1 MIFSHHV
8 RNAPVQRSHHGF
20 AAPQCPNTSLYSLL
34 LSAFFLLSFTLFA
47 QRQPTEKNYREHL
60 HIHLNN
66 SFFVTGETLLFSVH
80 CHTSEDHRMST
91 LSSLAYLEL
100 IGENQKPVFQIKIS
114 LANGVGS
121 GDFFLP
127 ATLPAGNYTLV
138 GYTKWMKN
146 FPVSEFSRQIITV
159 INPFLKTDEVTGK
172 KITLSGAGEKSA
184 GNIPATDILKLT
196 VQQKHFR
203 IREKISVSIKNTDS
217 LERSTLS
224 VNVRL
229 ADKKFTPPGSLTN
242 VPAEIY
248 PVHSPEDKGIRYLP
262 DFRGELISGK
272 VVNKTTRQP
281 LAHAIVYLSA
291 SSKNFSFK
299 IARTD
304 SLGRFFFSIENAG
317 SSTSLLLRLASADH
331 REFEVERTPEF
342 LDDYE
347 YFSPPPLVIDTSFR
361 KTIERRNLYSQIE
374 NAYYEVKKDSITV
387 PSHDKP
393 FFGKPDRIYMLDDY
407 ARFATMED
415 IFREYIPEIVV
426 KKKNEKFELQLVSSL
441 SSIRLTGAPLILL
454 DGIPVADADIIM
466 KYNPLNIQRIEIVAR
481 RYFYS
486 ALQTDGIIS
495 LETYEGNAKELSVS
509 EMIPLTY
516 TIPHPA
522 KIYFAPSYPEKSFIR
537 IPDYRTQLF
546 WKPAF
551 TMTRRSEQLIDFFAS
566 DVTGNFIIS
575 AEGFTANG
583 QYFKTEELIEIVDEK
598 Q

>member
-1 MIFSHHV
+1 MIFIHH
-8 RNAPVQRSHHGF
+8 
-20 AAPQCPNTSLYSLL
+20 NTRKEIKKESLL
-34 LSAFFLLSFTLFA
+34 LAIFFLLSFTLSA
-47 QRQPTEKNYREHL
+47 QNQPLEKIYREHL

-66 SFFVTGETLLFSVH
+66 TFFITGETLLFSVH
-80 CHTSEDHRMST
+80 CHTSDDHRISA

-100 IGENQKPVFQIKIS
+100 VGENQKPAFQIKVP
-114 LANGVGS
+114 LVNGIGS
-121 GDFFLP
+121 ADYFLP

-138 GYTKWMKN
+138 AYTKWMKN
-146 FPVSEFSRQIITV
+146 FPLREFSRQIITV
-159 INPFLKTDEVTGK
+159 INPFLKADEVTGRK
-172 KITLSGAGEKSA
+172 TTLSDVGEKSTST
-184 GNIPATDILKLT
+184 IPATDIIKLT
-196 VQQKHFR
+196 VPREKLQL
-203 IREKISVSIKNTDS
+203 REKISVSIKNADS
-217 LERSTLS
+217 LEQVTLS
-224 VNVRL
+224 INVRL
-229 ADKKFTPPGSLTN
+229 IDKKFTPQESLTN
-242 VPAEIY
+242 VEETHPGHSLEVNNEIR
-248 PVHSPEDKGIRYLP
+248 HLP

-281 LAHAIVYLSA
+281 LAHTVVHLSA
-291 SSKNFSFK
+291 PSKNFIFK

-304 SLGRFFFSIENAG
+304 SLGRFFFSIENSGA
-317 SSTSLLLRLASADH
+317 STAPLLRLASVDH
-331 REFEVERTPEF
+331 REFEIQRTPEF
-342 LDDYE
+342 LDDYG

-374 NAYYEVKKDSITV
+374 NAYYEVKKDSIAV
-387 PSHDKP
+387 SSHAKP
-393 FFGKPDRIYMLDDY
+393 FFGKPDKIYMLDEY

-415 IFREYIPEIVV
+415 VFREYIPEIVV

-454 DGIPVADADIIM
+454 DGIPVHDADIIM

-516 TIPHPA
+516 ILPQPA
-522 KIYFAPSYPEKSFIR
+522 KIYFTPSYPEKGFVR

-546 WKPAF
+546 WKSAF
-551 TMTRRSEQLIDFFAS
+551 TMTKKSEQRIDFFTS

-575 AEGFTANG
+575 VEGFTTDG
-583 QYFKTEELIEIVDEK
+583 RYFKTEESIEVVNER